1 MDMYAKSDSVQQDA
15 IKKCGI
21 MECHVITTCKVL
33 NACAS
38 AFAIEDDRCAHKQII
53 QSGWDS
59 DVFVGSSLADM
70 YAKCGSMED
79 ACIVFNK
86 MPSHDVV
93 TWNAMISGHMKCGQ
107 GLKALEL
114 FQQMQPEGVQPD
126 PVTLVGV
133 LNSCAK
139 SGSME
144 NACRVF
150 NEMLSHDVVT
160 WNMMISGHVKCGQG
174 QKALDLF

>member
-1 MDMYAKSDSVQQDA
+1 M
-15 IKKCGI
+15 
-21 MECHVITTCKVL
+21 L

-38 AFAIEDDRCAHKQII
+38 ALAIEADRCAHKQII

-59 DVFVGSSLADM
+59 DVA
-70 YAKCGSMED
+70 
-79 ACIVFNK
+79 
-86 MPSHDVV
+86 
-93 TWNAMISGHMKCGQ
+93 
-107 GLKALEL
+107 
-114 FQQMQPEGVQPD
+114 
-126 PVTLVGV
+126 TLVGV

-160 WNMMISGHVKCGQG
+160 WNAMISGHVKCGQG